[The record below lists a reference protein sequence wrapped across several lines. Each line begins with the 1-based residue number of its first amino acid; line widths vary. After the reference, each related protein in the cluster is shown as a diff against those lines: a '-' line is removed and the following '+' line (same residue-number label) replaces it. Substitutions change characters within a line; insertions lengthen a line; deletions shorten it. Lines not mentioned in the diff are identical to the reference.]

1 MGYTYEEFLN
11 KFVKEM
17 ENKLAGYNMEIS
29 IINRLR
35 NNGILDRTIKV
46 AMPGTNAT
54 ATMST
59 LALYEHYKV
68 NDNLDEMVNKLS
80 ENIIINFQKEID
92 AHSAISKENIL
103 DSLYLMVVNARANTV
118 LLSETPHYLIA
129 NGELAVLPRLNINIA
144 GRSQAIV
151 VRNGMLPSLQM
162 TGDEVLQIAKL
173 NTTGQN
179 LFEMDSLLSK
189 VIGMMRVNGD
199 DIPEDFSELFM
210 EEMPKA
216 FVVTNK
222 DEKWG
227 ACCLACPDVIETI
240 MGKMG
245 MDCYI
250 IPLSVHEVVFVEK
263 RGDFEDLE
271 YLRDVLHEANLMDGA
286 PAEEILSD
294 KIFEY
299 NSKTRKIE
307 IANTDQESKELP
319 EAPHKNRG
327 QHM

>member
-11 KFVKEM
+11 EFIKKM
-17 ENKLAGYNMEIS
+17 EAKLSDYNTEIS

-35 NNGILDRTIKV
+35 NNGILERTIKV
-46 AMPGTNAT
+46 DMPGTNAT
-54 ATMST
+54 AMMST
-59 LALYEHYKV
+59 LALYEYYKA
-68 NDNLDEMVNKLS
+68 NDDFDEMVDKLS
-80 ENIIINFQKEID
+80 KNIIINFQKDIN
-92 AHSAISKENIL
+92 AHSVISKETIL
-103 DSLYLMVVNARANTV
+103 DSLYLMVVNAKANTV

-151 VRNGMLPSLQM
+151 VRNEMLPALQM

-173 NTTGQN
+173 NTTGQD
-179 LFEMDSLLSK
+179 LFEMDSLLS
-189 VIGMMRVNGD
+189 VTMQLMRENGD
-199 DIPEDFSELFM
+199 DIAEDFSEFFT
-210 EEMPKA
+210 EEIPKA

-240 MGKMG
+240 MEKMG

-263 RGDFEDLE
+263 KGNFEDLE
-271 YLRDVLHEANLMDGA
+271 YLRDVLHEANLIDA

-327 QHM
+327 MHM

>member
-1 MGYTYEEFLN
+1 MDYTYEEFLN
-11 KFVKEM
+11 EFVREM
-17 ENKLAGYNMEIS
+17 ENKLADYDVEIS

-46 AMPGTNAT
+46 TMPGINVT

-68 NDNLDEMVNKLS
+68 NDDLNEMVDKLS
-80 ENIIINFQKEID
+80 KNIIINFQKDIN
-92 AHSAISKENIL
+92 AHSVISKETIL
-103 DSLYLMVVNARANTV
+103 DSLYLMVVNAKANTV

-151 VRNGMLPSLQM
+151 VRNEMLPALQM

-173 NTTGQN
+173 NTTGQD
-179 LFEMDSLLSK
+179 LFEMDSLLS
-189 VIGMMRVNGD
+189 VTMQLMRENGD
-199 DIPEDFSELFM
+199 DIAEDFSEFFT
-210 EEMPKA
+210 EEIPKA

-240 MGKMG
+240 MEKMG

-263 RGDFEDLE
+263 KGDFEDLE
-271 YLRDVLHEANLMDGA
+271 YLRDVLHEANLIDA

-294 KIFEY
+294 KIFQY

-307 IANTDQESKELP
+307 IANTDQETKELP

-327 QHM
+327 MHM

>member
-1 MGYTYEEFLN
+1 MDYTYEEFLN
-11 KFVKEM
+11 EFVREM
-17 ENKLAGYNMEIS
+17 ENKLADYDVEIS

-46 AMPGTNAT
+46 AMSGTNTT
-54 ATMST
+54 AMMST
-59 LALYEHYKV
+59 LALYEHYKA
-68 NDNLDEMVNKLS
+68 NDDFDEMVDKLS
-80 ENIIINFQKEID
+80 KNIIINFQKDIN
-92 AHSAISKENIL
+92 AHSVISKETIL
-103 DSLYLMVVNARANTV
+103 DSLYLMVVNAKANTV
-118 LLSETPHYLIA
+118 LLSDTPHYLIA

-151 VRNGMLPSLQM
+151 VRNEMLPALQM

-173 NTTGQN
+173 NTTGQD
-179 LFEMDSLLSK
+179 LFEMDSLLS
-189 VIGMMRVNGD
+189 VTMQLMRENGD
-199 DIPEDFSELFM
+199 DIAEDFSEFFT
-210 EEMPKA
+210 EEIPKA

-227 ACCLACPDVIETI
+227 SCCLACPDVIETI
-240 MGKMG
+240 MKKMG

-263 RGDFEDLE
+263 KGNFEDLE
-271 YLRDVLHEANLMDGA
+271 YLRDVLHEANLIDA

>member
-1 MGYTYEEFLN
+1 MEYTYEEFIEE
-11 KFVKEM
+11 FVRDMK
-17 ENKLAGYNMEIS
+17 NKLADYDVEIS
-29 IINRLR
+29 FINKLR

-46 AMPGTNAT
+46 TMPGTSVT

-68 NDNLDEMVNKLS
+68 NDDFDEMVEKLS
-80 ENIIINFQKEID
+80 KNIIINFQKDIN
-92 AHSAISKENIL
+92 AHSVISKETIL

-144 GRSQAIV
+144 GKSQAIV
-151 VRNGMLPSLQM
+151 VRNEMLPALRM

-173 NTTGQN
+173 NTTGQD
-179 LFEMDSLLSK
+179 LFEMDSLLSAT
-189 VIGMMRVNGD
+189 MQLMRENGD
-199 DIPEDFSELFM
+199 DIAEDFSEFFT
-210 EEMPKA
+210 EEIPKA
-216 FVVTNK
+216 FIVTNK
-222 DEKWG
+222 EQKWG
-227 ACCLACPDVIETI
+227 ACCLACPEVIETI

-263 RGDFEDLE
+263 KGNFEDLE
-271 YLRDVLHEANLMDGA
+271 YLRDVLHEANLIDA

-294 KIFEY
+294 KIFQY

-307 IANTDQESKELP
+307 IAITDQETKEMP
-319 EAPHKNRG
+319 EAQHKNRG
-327 QHM
+327 RHM